1 MVAVAVHLK
10 WHQTFLFLFQTVLFV
25 ADTTT
30 DVLTSLKYK
39 EQGHKHWF
47 GVSFGLTVISM
58 VVLSIWSIMVS
69 TSRLLSKE
77 EDSVEVDNPDV
88 IFRNNRLNFLLSL
101 LCLGP
106 PLHSFQMFLVCA
118 SRFKELWKSSTGLLI
133 EKERLY
139 YLYVH
144 TLNLKMAE
152 GLLEAAPQL
161 MIQVYVMLEKR
172 ETVSLIQKISAPLC
186 LLSLTWM
193 ITSMEAFREFKHYNL
208 KLVHNLIIFLS
219 NLGIIA
225 ARALAIVC
233 FTIAFRWWIL
243 LLFGVHFFI
252 INFTGFVLWRSN
264 RKQDMLVFIF
274 AYSPLYLFIYSSYYL
289 KKLRG
294 DAPFGR
300 ARLVVVTVSW
310 HVLFTL
316 ENIGMILA
324 YYFRRHD
331 SDDKLQWFL
340 IFAVV
345 IVSVGNLGGILLKSL
360 SWYCCFQK
368 DEDEYLNVQRANTLM
383 VTTGHTMNRV

>member
-1 MVAVAVHLK
+1 MGTVAVHLK

-25 ADTTT
+25 ANTIT
-30 DVLTSLKYK
+30 DVLTSLEYK
-39 EQGHKHWF
+39 KQGHKHWF
-47 GVSFGLTVISM
+47 AVSFGLTVISI
-58 VVLSIWSIMVS
+58 VVLCIWSIMVS

-77 EDSVEVDNPDV
+77 EDSVEVDDPDV

-106 PLHSFQMFLVCA
+106 PFHSFHMFLVCA
-118 SRFKELWKSSTGLLI
+118 SRFKELWKSNTGLLI

-161 MIQVYVMLEKR
+161 IVQVYVLLKEW
-172 ETVSLIQKISAPLC
+172 ENVSLIQKISAPLS
-186 LLSLTWM
+186 LLSLTW

-219 NLGIIA
+219 NLGIIV

-243 LLFGVHFFI
+243 LLVGVHCFI
-252 INFTGFVLWRSN
+252 INFTGCVLWRSN

-274 AYSPLYLFIYSSYYL
+274 AYSLLYLFVYSSYYL
-289 KKLRG
+289 KKLRE
-294 DAPFGR
+294 DAPFGL

-316 ENIGMILA
+316 ENIGMILG
-324 YYFRRHD
+324 YYFGPRD
-331 SDDKLQWFL
+331 NPEWFL
-340 IFAVV
+340 IFKLAVA
-345 IVSVGNLGGILLKSL
+345 IIMAGNLGGILLKSL

-368 DEDEYLNVQRANTLM
+368 DEDEYLNVQRANTLL

>member
-1 MVAVAVHLK
+1 
-10 WHQTFLFLFQTVLFV
+10 
-25 ADTTT
+25 
-30 DVLTSLKYK
+30 
-39 EQGHKHWF
+39 
-47 GVSFGLTVISM
+47 
-58 VVLSIWSIMVS
+58 
-69 TSRLLSKE
+69 
-77 EDSVEVDNPDV
+77 
-88 IFRNNRLNFLLSL
+88 
-101 LCLGP
+101 
-106 PLHSFQMFLVCA
+106 MFLVCA
-118 SRFKELWKSSTGLLI
+118 SRFKELWKSNTGLLI

-161 MIQVYVMLEKR
+161 MIQVYVMLEERKD
-172 ETVSLIQKISAPLC
+172 VSLIQKISAPLC

-208 KLVHNLIIFLS
+208 KLIHNLIIFLS

-225 ARALAIVC
+225 ARALAILC

-274 AYSPLYLFIYSSYYL
+274 AYSPLYLFVYSSYYL

-368 DEDEYLNVQRANTLM
+368 DEDEYLNVQRANTLL

>member
-30 DVLTSLKYK
+30 DVLTSLKYQ

-47 GVSFGLTVISM
+47 GVSLGLTVISM

-118 SRFKELWKSSTGLLI
+118 SRFKELWKSNTGLLI

-161 MIQVYVMLEKR
+161 MIQVYVMLEER

-208 KLVHNLIIFLS
+208 KLIHNLIIFLS

-233 FTIAFRWWIL
+233 FTIAFPWWIFL
-243 LLFGVHFFI
+243 LVGVHCLI

-294 DAPFGR
+294 DAPFGL

-368 DEDEYLNVQRANTLM
+368 DEDEYLNVQRANTLL

>member
-10 WHQTFLFLFQTVLFV
+10 WHQTFLFLFQTILFV

-30 DVLTSLKYK
+30 DVLTSLEYR
-39 EQGHKHWF
+39 EQRHTQWF
-47 GVSFGLTVISM
+47 AVSLGLTVISM

-118 SRFKELWKSSTGLLI
+118 SRFKELWKSNTGLLI

-161 MIQVYVMLEKR
+161 IVQVYVMLKEW
-172 ETVSLIQKISAPLC
+172 ENVSLIQKISAPLS

-193 ITSMEAFREFKHYNL
+193 ITSMEAFREFVHYNL

-243 LLFGVHFFI
+243 LLVGVHCFI
-252 INFTGFVLWRSN
+252 INFTGCVLWRSN

-274 AYSPLYLFIYSSYYL
+274 AYSPLYLFVYSSYFL

-294 DAPFGR
+294 DTPFGL

-316 ENIGMILA
+316 ENIGMILG
-324 YYFRRHD
+324 YYFGPRD
-331 SDDKLQWFL
+331 NPEWFL
-340 IFAVV
+340 IFKLAVA
-345 IVSVGNLGGILLKSL
+345 IIMAGNLGGILLKSL

-368 DEDEYLNVQRANTLM
+368 DEDEYLNVQRANTLL

>member
-1 MVAVAVHLK
+1 MVADSVHLK

-25 ADTTT
+25 ADTIT
-30 DVLTSLKYK
+30 DVLTSLEYRK
-39 EQGHKHWF
+39 QGHPHWF
-47 GVSFGLTVISM
+47 AVSFGLTVISM
-58 VVLSIWSIMVS
+58 VVLCIWSIIVS
-69 TSRLLSKE
+69 TSRLRILSEE
-77 EDSVEVDNPDV
+77 EDLEQVDNPDV
-88 IFRNNRLNFLLSL
+88 ILRNNRLNFLLSL

-118 SRFKELWKSSTGLLI
+118 SRFKELWKSNTGVLI

-161 MIQVYVMLEKR
+161 IVQVYVMLKNR
-172 ETVSLIQKISAPLC
+172 ENVSLIQKISAPLS
-186 LLSLTWM
+186 LLSLTW
-193 ITSMEAFREFKHYNL
+193 ITSMEAFREFKHYKL

-233 FTIAFRWWIL
+233 FTTAFRWWIL
-243 LLFGVHFFI
+243 LLVGVHCFI
-252 INFTGFVLWRSN
+252 INFTGFVLWRSK

-294 DAPFGR
+294 DAPFGL

-310 HVLFTL
+310 HLLFTL
-316 ENIGMILA
+316 ENIGMILG
-324 YYFRRHD
+324 YRFSPHD
-331 SDDKLQWFL
+331 KPKWFL

-345 IVSVGNLGGILLKSL
+345 IVTVGNLGGILLKSL

-368 DEDEYLNVQRANTLM
+368 DDDEYLNVQRRNTLM
-383 VTTGHTMNRV
+383 VTTGHMNRV

>member
-25 ADTTT
+25 ADTIT
-30 DVLTSLKYK
+30 DVLTSLEYK
-39 EQGHKHWF
+39 NKGQRHWF
-47 GVSFGLTVISM
+47 GVSLGLTVISM
-58 VVLSIWSIMVS
+58 VVLCIWSIMVS
-69 TSRLLSKE
+69 TSRLLSEE
-77 EDSVEVDNPDV
+77 EDLVQVDNPDV
-88 IFRNNRLNFLLSL
+88 ILRNNRLNFLLSL

-118 SRFKELWKSSTGLLI
+118 SRFKELWKSNTGVLI

-161 MIQVYVMLEKR
+161 IVQVYVMLKNR
-172 ETVSLIQKISAPLC
+172 ENVSLIQKISAPLS

-193 ITSMEAFREFKHYNL
+193 ITSMEAFREFVHYNL

-219 NLGIIA
+219 NLGIIV

-233 FTIAFRWWIL
+233 FTIAFPWWIF
-243 LLFGVHFFI
+243 LLFGVHCFI
-252 INFTGFVLWRSN
+252 ITFTGFVLWRSN

-274 AYSPLYLFIYSSYYL
+274 AYSPLYLFVYSSYYL

-294 DAPFGR
+294 DAPFGL

-316 ENIGMILA
+316 ENIGMILG
-324 YYFRRHD
+324 YYFSPYDTSKPH
-331 SDDKLQWFL
+331 WFP

-345 IVSVGNLGGILLKSL
+345 IVTVGNLGGILLKAL

-368 DEDEYLNVQRANTLM
+368 DEDEYLNVQRANTLL

>member
-30 DVLTSLKYK
+30 DVLTSVEYYK
-39 EQGHKHWF
+39 QGHPWWF
-47 GVSFGLTVISM
+47 GVSFGLTVVSM

-69 TSRLLSKE
+69 TSRLLSEE

-118 SRFKELWKSSTGLLI
+118 SRFKELWKSSTGVLI

-161 MIQVYVMLEKR
+161 IVQVYVMLEERKD
-172 ETVSLIQKISAPLC
+172 VSLIQKISAPLC

-208 KLVHNLIIFLS
+208 KLIHNLIIFLS

-233 FTIAFRWWIL
+233 FTIAFRSWIL
-243 LLFGVHFFI
+243 LLLGVHCFI
-252 INFTGFVLWRSN
+252 INFTGFVLWRSK

-274 AYSPLYLFIYSSYYL
+274 AYSPLYLFVYSSYYL

-294 DAPFGR
+294 DAPFGQ

-310 HVLFTL
+310 YVLFTL
-316 ENIGMILA
+316 ENIGMILG
-324 YYFRRHD
+324 YYFSPHD
-331 SDDKLQWFL
+331 TSTPQWFP

-345 IVSVGNLGGILLKSL
+345 VVTVGNLGGIVLKSL

-368 DEDEYLNVQRANTLM
+368 DEDEYLNVQRANTLL

>member
-30 DVLTSLKYK
+30 DVLTSVQYYK
-39 EQGHKHWF
+39 QGHPWWF

-69 TSRLLSKE
+69 TSRLLSTE

-118 SRFKELWKSSTGLLI
+118 SRFKELWKSSTGVLI

-161 MIQVYVMLEKR
+161 ILQVYVMLEER

-208 KLVHNLIIFLS
+208 KLIHNVIIFLS

-233 FTIAFRWWIL
+233 FTIAFPWWIFL
-243 LLFGVHFFI
+243 LVGVHCLI

-274 AYSPLYLFIYSSYYL
+274 AYSPLYLFVYSSYYL

-294 DAPFGR
+294 DAPFGQ

-316 ENIGMILA
+316 ENIGMILG
-324 YYFRRHD
+324 YYFSPHC
-331 SDDKLQWFL
+331 KPQWFL
-340 IFAVV
+340 IFAVA
-345 IVSVGNLGGILLKSL
+345 IVTAGNLGGILLKSL

-368 DEDEYLNVQRANTLM
+368 DEDEYLNIQRASTLM

>member
-10 WHQTFLFLFQTVLFV
+10 WHQTFLFLFQTILFV

-30 DVLTSLKYK
+30 DVLTSLEYR
-39 EQGHKHWF
+39 EQRHTQWF
-47 GVSFGLTVISM
+47 AVSLGLTVISM
-58 VVLSIWSIMVS
+58 VFLSIWSIMVS

-208 KLVHNLIIFLS
+208 KLIHNLIIFLS

-274 AYSPLYLFIYSSYYL
+274 AYSPLYLFVYSSYYL

-294 DAPFGR
+294 DAPFAR

-368 DEDEYLNVQRANTLM
+368 DEDEYLNIQRASTLM

>member
-30 DVLTSLKYK
+30 DILTSLAYK
-39 EQGHKHWF
+39 EQGHLQWF
-47 GVSFGLTVISM
+47 AVSFGLTIISM
-58 VVLSIWSIMVS
+58 VVLCIWSIMVS
-69 TSRLLSKE
+69 TSRLFSKE
-77 EDSVEVDNPDV
+77 EDSVEVDNPDI

-118 SRFKELWKSSTGLLI
+118 SRFKELWKSNTGVLI

-161 MIQVYVMLEKR
+161 ILQVYVMLDER
-172 ETVSLIQKISAPLC
+172 EHVSLIQKISAPLC

-193 ITSMEAFREFKHYNL
+193 ITSMEAFREFEHYNL
-208 KLVHNLIIFLS
+208 KLVHNLIIFVS
-219 NLGIIA
+219 NIGIIA
-225 ARALAIVC
+225 ARTLAIVC
-233 FTIAFRWWIL
+233 FTIAFPWWIF
-243 LLFGVHFFI
+243 LLFGVHCFI

-294 DAPFGR
+294 DAPFGLV
-300 ARLVVVTVSW
+300 RLVVVTVSW

-316 ENIGMILA
+316 ENIGMMLG
-324 YYFRRHD
+324 YYYSTR
-331 SDDKLQWFL
+331 DKPVWFV
-340 IFAVV
+340 IFALAIV
-345 IVSVGNLGGILLKSL
+345 IAGNLGGILLKSL

-368 DEDEYLNVQRANTLM
+368 DEDEHLTMQRAATLM

>member
-69 TSRLLSKE
+69 TNRLLSKE

-118 SRFKELWKSSTGLLI
+118 SRFKELWKSSTGVLI

-208 KLVHNLIIFLS
+208 KLIHNLIIFLS

-233 FTIAFRWWIL
+233 FTIAFQWWIL

-274 AYSPLYLFIYSSYYL
+274 AYSPLYLFVYSSYYL

-294 DAPFGR
+294 DAPFGL

-316 ENIGMILA
+316 ENIGMMLV
-324 YYFRRHD
+324 YYFSRHD

-345 IVSVGNLGGILLKSL
+345 IVTVGNLGGILLKSL

-368 DEDEYLNVQRANTLM
+368 DEDEYLNVQRAGTLM

>member
-30 DVLTSLKYK
+30 DVLTSLEYK

-47 GVSFGLTVISM
+47 GVSFGLTVISL

-69 TSRLLSKE
+69 TSRLLATE

-88 IFRNNRLNFLLSL
+88 IFRNNRLNFFLSL

-118 SRFKELWKSSTGLLI
+118 SRFKELWKSSTGVLI

-161 MIQVYVMLEKR
+161 IVQVYVMLEKR

-233 FTIAFRWWIL
+233 FTIAFPWWIFL
-243 LLFGVHFFI
+243 LVGVHYLI

-294 DAPFGR
+294 DAPFGQ

-316 ENIGMILA
+316 ENIGMILG
-324 YYFRRHD
+324 YYFSPHY
-331 SDDKLQWFL
+331 KPEWFL
-340 IFAVV
+340 IFAVA
-345 IVSVGNLGGILLKSL
+345 IATAGNLGGILLKSL

-368 DEDEYLNVQRANTLM
+368 DEDEYLNVQRASTLT

>member
-1 MVAVAVHLK
+1 MVAVTVHLK

-30 DVLTSLKYK
+30 DVLTSLEYK
-39 EQGHKHWF
+39 GQGHKHWF

-58 VVLSIWSIMVS
+58 VVLSIWSLMVS
-69 TSRLLSKE
+69 TSRLLSTE

-118 SRFKELWKSSTGLLI
+118 SRFKELWKSSTGVLI

-161 MIQVYVMLEKR
+161 ILQVYVMLEER

-208 KLVHNLIIFLS
+208 KLIHNLIIFLS

-233 FTIAFRWWIL
+233 FTIAFPWWIFL
-243 LLFGVHFFI
+243 LVGVHYLI
-252 INFTGFVLWRSN
+252 VNFTGFVLWRSK

-274 AYSPLYLFIYSSYYL
+274 AYSPLYLFIYSSHYL

-294 DAPFGR
+294 DAPFGL

-316 ENIGMILA
+316 ENIGMILG
-324 YYFRRHD
+324 YYFSPHY
-331 SDDKLQWFL
+331 KPQWFL
-340 IFAVV
+340 IFAVA
-345 IVSVGNLGGILLKSL
+345 IVTAGNLGGILLKSL

-368 DEDEYLNVQRANTLM
+368 DEDEDLNIQRASTLM